1 MRLRSRSSYRS
12 CFNPENGLG
21 SLFAA
26 SWPSFIRA
34 LTRKTDAGRGRRHA
48 IHRKGR
54 IRTAAVIDVE
64 TVGLDADHPIIDLAI
79 QRIAFDERG
88 RIVRLGKLRQWF
100 EDPGMPIPAQISR
113 LTGIN
118 DTDVA
123 GQRIDAIQAARQRCP
138 AIRDLTLRPLTAQ

>member
-1 MRLRSRSSYRS
+1 M
-12 CFNPENGLG
+12 
-21 SLFAA
+21 
-26 SWPSFIRA
+26 
-34 LTRKTDAGRGRRHA
+34 
-48 IHRKGR
+48 
-54 IRTAAVIDVE
+54 IDVE

-123 GQRIDAIQAARQRCP
+123 GQRIDAIQTARQRCP